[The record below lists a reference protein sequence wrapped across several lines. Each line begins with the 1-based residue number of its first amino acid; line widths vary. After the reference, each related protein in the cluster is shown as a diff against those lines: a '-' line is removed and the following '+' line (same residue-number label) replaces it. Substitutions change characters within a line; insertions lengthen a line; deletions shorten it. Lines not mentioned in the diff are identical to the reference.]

1 MSKSEQTSSLQRKR
15 ELDGALLYLVE
26 TFSKPEATGNRAE
39 YRQAHFEYSEKLSAK
54 GILVGGGPV
63 VNEMDRK
70 PSGAGFWILARVG
83 LRILVGLACG
93 LSLRLACGFQLRLA
107 WGAFVHVAK
116 TCLAQGIFSRG
127 LA

>member
-39 YRQAHFEYSEKLSAK
+39 YRQAHFEYSEKLSVK

-70 PSGAGFWILARVG
+70 PSGAGFWILKAASMKEAIMLIEDDPFVQNGFRDFRIRLWRLSEG
-83 LRILVGLACG
+83 LMKSQKDLQVL
-93 LSLRLACGFQLRLA
+93 
-107 WGAFVHVAK
+107 
-116 TCLAQGIFSRG
+116 
-127 LA
+127 